1 MDAGPPG
8 AYPGYLSTR
17 WPYANAAPARVASAA
32 AVEYTA
38 DYLNQRFHPVMGT
51 FSGVPAIATLRT
63 PLLCLATAVALGGC
77 ASKPDTLDPD
87 NGMLQEALQGT
98 GSQRPPVDPRSERPP
113 VEPPSQQPAS
123 SPQRQIIK
131 GNQRFIRQPAAA
143 PAARPAETGDIVF
156 NFTNQPIQAVIN
168 SIMGDLLHENY
179 SIAQGV
185 KGDVSFSTSKP
196 VNKQQALSILET
208 LLSWTD
214 NAMIKQGNRYVILPS
229 NQAVAGKLVP
239 EMPVAQPSPGMSAR
253 LFPLRYISASEMQ
266 KLLKPFARENAFL
279 LVDPARNVLSLAGT
293 PEELANYQDTIDTFD
308 VDWLKGMSVGVFG
321 LQRAS
326 VGELMPELQK
336 MFGPES
342 GMPLAGMVRF
352 LPIER
357 TNSVVA
363 ISSQPEYLREVG
375 EWIHTIDEGGGNEP
389 QMYVYDVRNMK
400 ATDLAKYLRQI
411 YGSGAIKEDSA
422 AKVAPGLRT
431 TTLSSLNSNGGS
443 GVGGMSSS
451 NGLGSNGG
459 GMSNGG
465 GFGNSQGMNN
475 SQNSGDSESESDDQS
490 GGESDSASQEG
501 GGANGNSKSLDASTR
516 ITAQK
521 SSNQLLV
528 RTRPAQWKEI
538 ESAIKRL
545 DNPPL
550 QVQIETRIL
559 EVSLTG
565 ELDMGVQW
573 YLGRLAGN
581 SGTTGNVTNTA
592 GSQGAIGTGGA
603 ALASTDAFFY
613 SFVSNNL
620 QVALRALETNG
631 RTQVLSAPSLVVM
644 NNQQAQI
651 QVGDNIPI
659 SQTSINT
666 NTSTNTTLSSVE
678 YVQTGVILD
687 VVPRINP
694 GGLVYMDIQQQVSS
708 ADTNSTN
715 NDANGNPRISTR
727 SVATQ
732 VAAQSGQTVLL
743 GGLIK
748 QDNAETVNAVPYLG
762 RIPGLRWLFGSTS
775 KSKGRTELIVL
786 ITPRV
791 ITSSSQARQVTDDY
805 RQQMQLI
812 KPEVSRTSMQN

>member
-1 MDAGPPG
+1 MA
-8 AYPGYLSTR
+8 
-17 WPYANAAPARVASAA
+17 
-32 AVEYTA
+32 
-38 DYLNQRFHPVMGT
+38 T
-51 FSGVPAIATLRT
+51 FSGVRHFVPLRT
-63 PLLCLATAVALGGC
+63 PALCLATAVALAGC
-77 ASKPDTLDPD
+77 ATAPQTYEQDSD
-87 NGMLQEALQGT
+87 MLREALRGT
-98 GSQRPPVDPRSERPP
+98 GAQRPPVDPRSEQPP
-113 VEPPSQQPAS
+113 VDAQPSQTQATAAPS
-123 SPQRQIIK
+123 RQLIR
-131 GNQRFIRQPAAA
+131 GNQQFVRKPSAA
-143 PAARPAETGDIVF
+143 PAPRESEAGDIVF
-156 NFTNQPIQAVIN
+156 NFTNQPIEAVIN

-185 KGDVSFSTSKP
+185 KGEVSFSTSKP
-196 VNKQQALSILET
+196 VNKKQAMSILET

-214 NAMIKQGNRYVILPS
+214 NAMIKQGDRYVILPA

-239 EMPVAQPSPGMSAR
+239 EMTVSQPAAGMSAR
-253 LFPLRYISASEMQ
+253 LFPLRYISATEMQ

-293 PEELANYQDTIDTFD
+293 PDELANYQDTIDTFD

-336 MFGPES
+336 MFGPDS

-375 EWIHTIDEGGGNEP
+375 DWIHTIDEGGGNEP

-411 YGSGAIKEDSA
+411 YGNGAIKDDSA

-431 TTLSSLNSNGGS
+431 RTLSSLSSGGNSSGMNGSSGGFGGGS
-443 GVGGMSSS
+443 GMGNGSSGGMGLS
-451 NGLGSNGG
+451 NNQNNGSQNTGSGDEEQDSEASDESLDSEADSAAEQGG
-459 GMSNGG
+459 AS
-465 GFGNSQGMNN
+465 GNSAKGI
-475 SQNSGDSESESDDQS
+475 
-490 GGESDSASQEG
+490 
-501 GGANGNSKSLDASTR
+501 DASTR

-545 DNPPL
+545 DNAPL

-559 EVSLTG
+559 EVNLTG
-565 ELDMGVQW
+565 ELDLGVQW

-581 SGTTGNVTNTA
+581 SASTTVADTP
-592 GSQGAIGTGGA
+592 GSQGALGAGGVGVGNSS
-603 ALASTDAFFY
+603 LFY
-613 SFVSNNL
+613 SFVSSNL

-659 SQTSINT
+659 NQTTVNT
-666 NTSTNTTLSSVE
+666 NITNTTLSSVE

-694 GGLVYMDIQQQVSS
+694 GGLVYMDIQQQVSD
-708 ADTNSTN
+708 ADTTSVT
-715 NDANGNPRISTR
+715 AAQPNPSISTR
-727 SVATQ
+727 SVSTQ
-732 VAAQSGQTVLL
+732 VAVQSGQTVLL

-748 QDNAETVNAVPYLG
+748 QDNAESGSSVPYLG
-762 RIPGLRWLFGSTS
+762 KIPGLRWLFGTTS
-775 KSKGRTELIVL
+775 KSKARTELIVL

-791 ITSSSQARQVTDDY
+791 ITSSSQSRQVTDDY
-805 RQQMQLI
+805 RQQMQLLR
-812 KPEVSRTSMQN
+812 PEAVSHTGLKD

>member
-1 MDAGPPG
+1 MRA
-8 AYPGYLSTR
+8 T
-17 WPYANAAPARVASAA
+17 
-32 AVEYTA
+32 
-38 DYLNQRFHPVMGT
+38 
-51 FSGVPAIATLRT
+51 SGVSNIATLRT

-77 ASKPDTLDPD
+77 ATSPNTLDPD
-87 NGMLQEALQGT
+87 SGMLREALQGT
-98 GSQRPPVDPRSERPP
+98 GSQRPPVDPRSEQLPI
-113 VEPPSQQPAS
+113 EPQPSQGATAPT
-123 SPQRQIIK
+123 RQVIK
-131 GNQRFIRQPAAA
+131 GNQRFVRTPSVKAVAQPVSPPGGAG
-143 PAARPAETGDIVF
+143 GDIVF
-156 NFTNQPIQAVIN
+156 NFTNQPIQAVVN
-168 SIMGDLLHENY
+168 SVMGDLLHESY
-179 SIAQGV
+179 SIAEGV

-196 VNKQQALSILET
+196 VDKQQALSILET

-214 NAMIKQGNRYVILPS
+214 NAMIRQGNRYMILPAS
-229 NQAVAGKLVP
+229 QAITGKMVP
-239 EMPVAQPSPGMSAR
+239 QMSTAQPSAGLSAR
-253 LFPLRYISASEMQ
+253 LFPLSYISATEMQ

-293 PEELANYQDTIDTFD
+293 PEELANYQQTIDTFD

-336 MFGPES
+336 MFGPNS

-363 ISSQPEYLREVG
+363 FSSQPEYLNEVG
-375 EWIHTIDEGGGNEP
+375 NWIHTIDEGGGNEP

-411 YGSGAIKEDSA
+411 YGNGAIKEESA

-431 TTLSSLNSNGGS
+431 RSMSSLTGNSSGS
-443 GVGGMSSS
+443 GSMGGGIGGNSTSGGMSSG
-451 NGLGSNGG
+451 GLNGG
-459 GMSNGG
+459 MNGG
-465 GFGNSQGMNN
+465 MN
-475 SQNSGDSESESDDQS
+475 QQASGADDQAEGDDESADSES
-490 GGESDSASQEG
+490 SDSADSSGSDESG
-501 GGANGNSKSLDASTR
+501 SGKKSLDAGTR
-516 ITAQK
+516 ISAQK

-538 ESAIKRL
+538 EAAIKRL

-559 EVSLTG
+559 EVKLSG
-565 ELDMGVQW
+565 ELDQGVQW

-581 SGTTGNVTNTA
+581 STSTTVANTT
-592 GSQGAIGTGGA
+592 GSQGALGGGGA
-603 ALASTDAFFY
+603 SLGASDSLFY
-613 SFVSNNL
+613 SFVSTNL
-620 QVALRALETNG
+620 QVAIHALETNG

-644 NNQQAQI
+644 NNQNAQI

-659 SQTSINT
+659 SQTT
-666 NTSTNTTLSSVE
+666 VNTSTSDTTLSSVE
-678 YVQTGVILD
+678 YLQTGVILN

-694 GGLVYMDIQQQVSS
+694 GGLVYMDIQQQVSD
-708 ADTNSTN
+708 ADDSVLV
-715 NDANGNPRISTR
+715 NGNPRISTR
-727 SVATQ
+727 SVSTQ

-748 QDNAETVNAVPYLG
+748 QDNSESVSSVPYLG
-762 RIPGLRWLFGSTS
+762 RIPGLKWLFGNST
-775 KSKGRTELIVL
+775 KSKDRTELLVL

-791 ITSSSQARQVTDDY
+791 INSSSQARQVTDDY
-805 RQQMQLI
+805 RQQMQLLR
-812 KPEVSRTSMQN
+812 PQAAQTMPMY

>member
-1 MDAGPPG
+1 M
-8 AYPGYLSTR
+8 
-17 WPYANAAPARVASAA
+17 
-32 AVEYTA
+32 
-38 DYLNQRFHPVMGT
+38 
-51 FSGVPAIATLRT
+51 
-63 PLLCLATAVALGGC
+63 LCLASAVALSGC
-77 ASKPDTLDPD
+77 ASAPNTYDKD
-87 NGMLQEALQGT
+87 NDMLREALEGT
-98 GSQRPPVDPRSERPP
+98 GSQRPPVEPRSEQSMQQA
-113 VEPPSQQPAS
+113 SQPQSVTSPTRQLIRGNQQFVRQPAS
-123 SPQRQIIK
+123 VSSPAR
-131 GNQRFIRQPAAA
+131 AA
-143 PAARPAETGDIVF
+143 PDSETGDIVF
-156 NFTNQPIQAVIN
+156 NFTNQPIEAVIN
-168 SIMGDLLHENY
+168 SIMGDLLQENY

-196 VNKQQALSILET
+196 VNKKQALSILET

-214 NAMIKQGNRYVILPS
+214 NAMIKQGNRYVILPA

-239 EMPVAQPSPGMSAR
+239 EMTASQPAAGMSAR
-253 LFPLRYISASEMQ
+253 LFPLRYISATEMQ

-293 PEELANYQDTIDTFD
+293 PDELANYQDTIDTFD
-308 VDWLKGMSVGVFG
+308 VDWLKGMSIGVFG

-326 VGELMPELQK
+326 VGELMPQLQK

-375 EWIHTIDEGGGNEP
+375 NWIQTIDEGGGNEP

-411 YGSGAIKEDSA
+411 YGNGAIKDDSA

-431 TTLSSLNSNGGS
+431 RTLSSLSAGPGS
-443 GVGGMSSS
+443 GVSGNSS
-451 NGLGSNGG
+451 GFGVGTGG
-459 GMSNGG
+459 GSSMGLSNDLGE
-465 GFGNSQGMNN
+465 NSSEGVEEEQDADGADEMVAGETNE
-475 SQNSGDSESESDDQS
+475 QDGVVSGLPK
-490 GGESDSASQEG
+490 GI
-501 GGANGNSKSLDASTR
+501 DASTR

-538 ESAIKRL
+538 EAAIKRL
-545 DNPPL
+545 DNAPL

-559 EVSLTG
+559 EVSLSG
-565 ELDMGVQW
+565 ELNLGVQW
-573 YLGRLAGN
+573 YLGRLARN
-581 SGTTGNVTNTA
+581 SGSDTVSNTA
-592 GSQGAIGTGGA
+592 GSQGALGGGG
-603 ALASTDAFFY
+603 LGVGNSSLFY

-659 SQTSINT
+659 NQTTVNT
-666 NTSTNTTLSSVE
+666 LNSDTTLSSVE

-694 GGLVYMDIQQQVSS
+694 GGLVYMDIQQQVSD
-708 ADTNSTN
+708 ADTRSISGTQT
-715 NDANGNPRISTR
+715 NPRISTR
-727 SVATQ
+727 SVSTQ
-732 VAAQSGQTVLL
+732 VAVQSGQTVLL

-748 QDNAETVNAVPYLG
+748 QDNAESDSSIPYLG
-762 RIPGLRWLFGSTS
+762 KIPGLRWLFGTS
-775 KSKGRTELIVL
+775 SRSKARTELIVL

-791 ITSSSQARQVTDDY
+791 ITSSNQSRQVTDDY
-805 RQQMQLI
+805 RQQMQLLRI
-812 KPEVSRTSMQN
+812 DDAKKVFR

>member
-1 MDAGPPG
+1 M
-8 AYPGYLSTR
+8 R
-17 WPYANAAPARVASAA
+17 
-32 AVEYTA
+32 
-38 DYLNQRFHPVMGT
+38 
-51 FSGVPAIATLRT
+51 
-63 PLLCLATAVALGGC
+63 
-77 ASKPDTLDPD
+77 
-87 NGMLQEALQGT
+87 EALQGT
-98 GSQRPPVDPRSERPP
+98 GSQREPTDPRSELPP
-113 VEPPSQQPAS
+113 VDIPQAQATPL
-123 SPQRQIIK
+123 PQRRLIR
-131 GNQRFIRQPAAA
+131 GNQQFVRKPVMA
-143 PAARPAETGDIVF
+143 PAQQEADTGDIVF
-156 NFTNQPIQAVIN
+156 NFTNQPIEAVVN

-196 VNKQQALSILET
+196 VNKTQALSILET

-214 NAMIKQGNRYVILPS
+214 NAMIKQGARYVILPAS
-229 NQAVAGKLVP
+229 QAVAGKLVP
-239 EMPVAQPSPGMSAR
+239 EMAVAQPSAGLSAR
-253 LFPLRYISASEMQ
+253 LFPLRYISATEMQ

-336 MFGPES
+336 LFGPDS

-375 EWIHTIDEGGGNEP
+375 DWIHTIDEGGGNEP

-411 YGSGAIKEDSA
+411 YGNGAIKDDTA

-431 TTLSSLNSNGGS
+431 RTLSSLSSSGMSGAMNSGGS
-443 GVGGMSSS
+443 GGATSIGNARNVGAEEEQE
-451 NGLGSNGG
+451 LGAETEDESLAGDAG
-459 GMSNGG
+459 SRMA
-465 GFGNSQGMNN
+465 QGEE
-475 SQNSGDSESESDDQS
+475 SGTSARSIES
-490 GGESDSASQEG
+490 
-501 GGANGNSKSLDASTR
+501 STR

-559 EVSLTG
+559 EVRLSGSL
-565 ELDMGVQW
+565 ELGVQW

-581 SGTTGNVTNTA
+581 STSTTVANA
-592 GSQGAIGTGGA
+592 SGSQGALGAGGA
-603 ALASTDAFFY
+603 GLGADSLFY
-613 SFVSNNL
+613 SFVSSNL
-620 QVALRALETNG
+620 QVALHALETNG

-644 NNQQAQI
+644 NNQSAQI

-659 SQTSINT
+659 SQTTVNT
-666 NTSTNTTLSSVE
+666 TNSDTTLSSVE

-694 GGLVYMDIQQQVSS
+694 GGLVYMDIQQQVSD
-708 ADTNSTN
+708 ADSGSTSTTQS
-715 NDANGNPRISTR
+715 NPRISTR
-727 SVATQ
+727 SVSTQ
-732 VAAQSGQTVLL
+732 VAVQSGQTVLL

-748 QDNAETVNAVPYLG
+748 QDNSDSATAVPYLG
-762 RIPGLRWLFGSTS
+762 SIPGLRWLFGSTT
-775 KSKGRTELIVL
+775 KTKDRTELIVL

-791 ITSSSQARQVTDDY
+791 ITSGSQSRQVTDDY
-805 RQQMQLI
+805 RQQMQLLRLG
-812 KPEVSRTSMQN
+812 ENHRALQ